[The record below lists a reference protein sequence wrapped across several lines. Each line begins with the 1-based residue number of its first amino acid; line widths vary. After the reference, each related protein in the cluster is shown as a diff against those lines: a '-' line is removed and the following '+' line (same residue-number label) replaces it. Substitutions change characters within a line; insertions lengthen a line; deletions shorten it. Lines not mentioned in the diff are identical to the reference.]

1 MKITNNLTC
10 LIGNTPL
17 LRLNR
22 ISDETGCEVLGKCE
36 FMNPGGSIKDR
47 TALGILSAA
56 LQSGDITPGATV
68 VEGTAGNT
76 GIGLT
81 LLANYFGLKTRIVMP
96 MNQSREKIEQLELLG
111 ADLEL
116 VQSTSYDDPNH
127 YVHRARRIAEQMND
141 RQPGSALW
149 AGQFDNPANREIHYR
164 TTGAEIWQQTDGDL
178 QGFICAV
185 GTGGTL
191 AGVARAL
198 REKSDSVK
206 IGLADPRGSALF
218 GWFSRGELLFEG
230 SSIAEGIGISHVPGN
245 LVGTEVDMPFQID
258 DRDALPLIYQ
268 LMQEEGVCLGGS
280 SAINLAGAREMALAL
295 GPGHRVVTILCDLGT
310 RYQSKLYNPVF
321 LQSRGLPVP
330 PWLQMGQ

>member
-1 MKITNNLTC
+1 MKITNDLTG

-17 LRLNR
+17 LRLNQ
-22 ISDETGCEVLGKCE
+22 ISEETGCEVLGKCE

-56 LQSGDITPGATV
+56 IEKGEIEKGGTV

-81 LLANYFGLKTRIVMP
+81 LLANQYGLKTRIVMP

-116 VQSTSYDDPNH
+116 VQSTSYDDPKH
-127 YVHRARRIAEQMND
+127 YVHRARAIAEQMNSK
-141 RQPGSALW
+141 QPGSALW

-164 TTGAEIWQQTDGDL
+164 TTGQEIWQQTGGDL
-178 QGFICAV
+178 DGFICAV

-198 REKSDSVK
+198 REKK
-206 IGLADPRGSALF
+206 PAIQIGLADPRGSALF
-218 GWFSRGELLFEG
+218 DWFSRGELLFEG

-245 LVGTEVDMPFQID
+245 LEGTQVDMPFKID
-258 DRDALPLIYQ
+258 DAEALPLVYQ
-268 LMQEEGVCLGGS
+268 LLQQEGVCLGGS
-280 SAINLAGAREMALAL
+280 SGINLAGARQMARQL
-295 GPGHRVVTILCDLGT
+295 GPGHRIVTILCDQGT
-310 RYQSKLYNPVF
+310 RYQSKVYNPVF
-321 LQSRGLPVP
+321 LESRGLPVP
-330 PWLQMGQ
+330 PWLVHH

>member
-1 MKITNNLTC
+1 MTITNDLTG

-22 ISDETGCEVLGKCE
+22 LSEETGCEVLGKCE

-47 TALGILSAA
+47 TALGILTAA
-56 LQSGDITPGATV
+56 QESGDIKPGGTV

-81 LLANYFGLKTRIVMP
+81 LLANQMGLRARIIMP

-111 ADLEL
+111 AELDL
-116 VQSTSYDDPNH
+116 VQSTSYDDPKH
-127 YVHRARRIAEQMND
+127 YVHRARALADALNQKS
-141 RQPGSALW
+141 PGSALW
-149 AGQFDNPANREIHYR
+149 AGQFDNLANRECHYR
-164 TTGAEIWQQTDGDL
+164 TTGQEIWQQTDGELD
-178 QGFICAV
+178 GFICAV

-198 REKSDSVK
+198 REKNPKIK
-206 IGLADPRGSALF
+206 IGLADPKGSALYD
-218 GWFSRGELLFEG
+218 WFSRGELLFEG

-245 LVGTEVDMPFQID
+245 LKGTDVDMPFKID
-258 DRDALPLIYQ
+258 DRDALPLVYQ
-268 LMQEEGVCLGGS
+268 LLQDEGICLGGS
-280 SAINLAGAREMALAL
+280 SAINLAGAREMARSL
-295 GPGHRVVTILCDLGT
+295 GPGHRIVTILCDSGT

-321 LQSRGLPVP
+321 LQGRGLPVP
-330 PWLQMGQ
+330 PWLLHG